1 MVYTC
6 HAVCTDALAKTL
18 LGDDETKCS
27 AGILFDVIISK
38 SLKTDVKVVVLN
50 DEWRAGVVG
59 TDGLAVKV
67 YNGAIESAE
76 PLVRRFPCIKSALGW
91 NDIRND
97 LLADEDKPGK
107 GHCMQTYECN

>member
-1 MVYTC
+1 MLF
-6 HAVCTDALAKTL
+6 ALTHWQTH

-27 AGILFDVIISK
+27 AGILFDLIISK
-38 SLKTDVKVVVLN
+38 ALKTDVKVVVIN

-76 PLVRRFPCIKSALGW
+76 PLVGRFPCIKAALGRKD
-91 NDIRND
+91 NRNE

-107 GHCMQTYECN
+107 GHGMQTY